1 MIDIKNITKS
11 FGSLQVLK
19 GIDLHINRGEVV
31 SIVGPS
37 GAGKTT
43 LLQIIG
49 TLDRPDSGSVFVD
62 DIDVTNL
69 SQKRLSD
76 FRNKHIGFVFQFH
89 QLLPEFTAIENVM
102 IPAYIAGISQREA
115 KQRAQELL
123 EFMGLNDR
131 ASHKPNELSGGE
143 KQRVAVAR
151 ALINKPAVILADE
164 PSGSLDSKNKE
175 ELHQLFFDLRDKFGQ
190 TFVIVTHDELLASI
204 TDRTIHLKDGMLE
217 SPIDPINNTLRV
229 VKRVD
234 FGFYLDGGDEGEI
247 LLPKRYVPKGL
258 NIGDDITVF
267 IYLDQDEKLVA
278 TTQEPLAK
286 VGEFAWLECAWTNE
300 YGAFL
305 NWGLMKDLFCPFREQ
320 KQRMQ
325 KGQRYYVYIMEDEK
339 THRLMA
345 TAKVERYQKHDGYQR
360 ALDFSD
366 ELLRY
371 LQEHG
376 GHCALGDKSPAD
388 EIAACFGVSKKI
400 YKKAIG
406 DLYRRRLITISD
418 EGIALV

>member
-1 MIDIKNITKS
+1 MIKLGD
-11 FGSLQVLK
+11 
-19 GIDLHINRGEVV
+19 
-31 SIVGPS
+31 
-37 GAGKTT
+37 
-43 LLQIIG
+43 
-49 TLDRPDSGSVFVD
+49 
-62 DIDVTNL
+62 
-69 SQKRLSD
+69 
-76 FRNKHIGFVFQFH
+76 
-89 QLLPEFTAIENVM
+89 
-102 IPAYIAGISQREA
+102 Y
-115 KQRAQELL
+115 
-123 EFMGLNDR
+123 
-131 ASHKPNELSGGE
+131 
-143 KQRVAVAR
+143 
-151 ALINKPAVILADE
+151 
-164 PSGSLDSKNKE
+164 
-175 ELHQLFFDLRDKFGQ
+175 
-190 TFVIVTHDELLASI
+190 
-204 TDRTIHLKDGMLE
+204 
-217 SPIDPINNTLRV
+217 NTLRV